1 MRGYMMN
8 KSKNKNQQLHPV
20 SILYFIVVAIK
31 ESLSYIWLFPL
42 LVLLVHK
49 QMGNQISTVKIG
61 VIVSVFLIM
70 MFLIVGILKWKSFI
84 YEIQEKAIYIQS
96 GLIMI
101 KKKWVTPDRI
111 QSIDSTI
118 RVYDHFFSTLTLTI
132 ELAGGDESSITFSC
146 ISKEEERRIRDILQV
161 NLQDDTIGEI
171 DESILHLSNSDLAL
185 HSFLSPKFG
194 VILMILTLG
203 LLKYWDMTK
212 GGNQNTLFTF
222 LFNWFGSNWIVIT
235 IVLVLIISFILS
247 LLLTFESDYHFTIK
261 KNCKDELEVE
271 QGLLEKKYRTITNS
285 RIQALLI
292 IERPLHRLLGYAS
305 IQAIVIR
312 NSQNEQNEKSI
323 AIIPF
328 VKKKKVKTL
337 LKSFTGYQKSDCL
350 QKLTKEASFHYK
362 VLPFIVG
369 LLIAIAI
376 WLYIPAYYHYFA
388 IIVPF
393 IPLFLGWMEFKMIGW
408 NQNEHFLTLQ
418 YGSLSRKTVIIKRG
432 RIQWISVRQT
442 NLQEKQHLASLKLAI
457 ASGKENIKFSLSHIP
472 VDAANYIYKNTLK
485 IKKEG

>member
-1 MRGYMMN
+1 
-8 KSKNKNQQLHPV
+8 
-20 SILYFIVVAIK
+20 
-31 ESLSYIWLFPL
+31 
-42 LVLLVHK
+42 
-49 QMGNQISTVKIG
+49 
-61 VIVSVFLIM
+61 
-70 MFLIVGILKWKSFI
+70 
-84 YEIQEKAIYIQS
+84 
-96 GLIMI
+96 
-101 KKKWVTPDRI
+101 
-111 QSIDSTI
+111 
-118 RVYDHFFSTLTLTI
+118 
-132 ELAGGDESSITFSC
+132 
-146 ISKEEERRIRDILQV
+146 
-161 NLQDDTIGEI
+161 
-171 DESILHLSNSDLAL
+171 
-185 HSFLSPKFG
+185 
-194 VILMILTLG
+194 MILTLG

-312 NSQNEQNEKSI
+312 NSQNEQNEKALQSSL
-323 AIIPF
+323 
-328 VKKKKVKTL
+328 L
-337 LKSFTGYQKSDCL
+337 LKRKSENFTEVFYWLSKSDCL

-388 IIVPF
+388 IIVP
-393 IPLFLGWMEFKMIGW
+393 L
-408 NQNEHFLTLQ
+408 
-418 YGSLSRKTVIIKRG
+418 SLY
-432 RIQWISVRQT
+432 
-442 NLQEKQHLASLKLAI
+442 
-457 ASGKENIKFSLSHIP
+457 F
-472 VDAANYIYKNTLK
+472 
-485 IKKEG
+485 